1 MERAE
6 KSDVPDIDKK
16 KYVSFFLEILD
27 FIAYCLGICMHVL
40 NDFM

>member
-16 KYVSFFLEILD
+16 KYVSFFEILD
-27 FIAYCLGICMHVL
+27 FVAYCLGMYMHVL
-40 NDFM
+40 DMAS